1 MKLLLAEDEK
11 SLSRALCTILEKNN
25 YSVDPVYNGEDA
37 LDYLRSSDYDAAIL
51 DIMMPILDGISVLKE
66 LRKSGNAVPVIMLT
80 AKSEIDD
87 KVEGLDSG
95 ANDYLTKPFD
105 SKELLARLRVLTRSV
120 SNRGDSILRFGN
132 VSLDRST
139 CDMTGPGGSIKLPG
153 KEYQMMELMM
163 MDPGVIISADKF
175 LDKIW
180 GIDSDADIN
189 VVWTFL
195 SYLRKK
201 LASVGADISVKAS
214 RGQGYYLEVNK

>member
-1 MKLLLAEDEK
+1 M
-11 SLSRALCTILEKNN
+11 
-25 YSVDPVYNGEDA
+25 
-37 LDYLRSSDYDAAIL
+37 
-51 DIMMPILDGISVLKE
+51 
-66 LRKSGNAVPVIMLT
+66 
-80 AKSEIDD
+80 
-87 KVEGLDSG
+87 EGLDSG

-120 SNRGDSILRFGN
+120 SNRADSTLRFGN

-201 LASVGADISVKAS
+201 LASVEADISVKAS

>member
-1 MKLLLAEDEK
+1 M
-11 SLSRALCTILEKNN
+11 
-25 YSVDPVYNGEDA
+25 DPVYNGEDA
-37 LDYLRSSDYDAAIL
+37 LDYLQSSDYDAAIL

-120 SNRGDSILRFGN
+120 SNRADSTLRFGN

-201 LASVGADISVKAS
+201 LASVEADISVKAS

>member
-1 MKLLLAEDEK
+1 
-11 SLSRALCTILEKNN
+11 
-25 YSVDPVYNGEDA
+25 VDPVYNGEDA
-37 LDYLRSSDYDAAIL
+37 LDYLQSSDYDAAIL

-120 SNRGDSILRFGN
+120 SNRADSTLRFGN

-201 LASVGADISVKAS
+201 LASVEADISVKAS